1 MNSFFDHPSKVCMT
15 YASHFRFSL
24 GLSVLFVKAGVQA
37 LVHAVFPFW
46 CIHSSSENCQHI
58 LFLIQDNGCRKE
70 D

>member
-1 MNSFFDHPSKVCMT
+1 
-15 YASHFRFSL
+15 
-24 GLSVLFVKAGVQA
+24 
-37 LVHAVFPFW
+37 VFPFW